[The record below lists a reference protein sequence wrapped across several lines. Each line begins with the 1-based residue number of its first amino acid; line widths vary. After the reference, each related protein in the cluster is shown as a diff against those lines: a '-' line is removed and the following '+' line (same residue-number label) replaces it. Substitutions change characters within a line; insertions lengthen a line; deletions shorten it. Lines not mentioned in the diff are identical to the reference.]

1 MSSDGGYI
9 RVSADINEALRFFD
23 TLDVNHKA
31 IKKNLLRTIGTG
43 AKGAVKRSYGN
54 YLRRRTGNLY
64 RSVTSKIS
72 LSGKSVVVYNTAES
86 GKNTAKDGRA
96 ARYGFMLA
104 AGYEIRDQN
113 VETLTFQIDGMWKRR
128 HYVKVEARD
137 WVEPS
142 VERYVRSA
150 DAKQRLDKEF
160 QKQVNYWEKR
170 ITGRNLL

>member
-1 MSSDGGYI
+1 MANDDGYI

-23 TLDVNHKA
+23 GLDVNRKA

-43 AKGAVKRSYGN
+43 AKNAVKHSYGQ
-54 YLRRRTGNLY
+54 YLRKRTGTLY
-64 RSVTSKIS
+64 RSVTSKVS
-72 LSGKSVVVYNTAES
+72 RSGKSVVISNNAES

-104 AGYEIRDQN
+104 QGYTIEAK
-113 VETLTFQIDGMWKRR
+113 TSHLLTFQVDGQWKRR
-128 HYVKVEARD
+128 HFVRVEAKD

-142 VERYVRSA
+142 VERYTKSA
-150 DAKQRLDKEF
+150 DANQRLDKEF

-170 ITGRNLL
+170 ITGRNLS